1 MNLFRTMDISASAL
15 TTQRV
20 RLDVIASNIAN
31 SETTRG
37 KYIDGKWQP
46 YTRKMV
52 VVEPNTGKSFN
63 QVLNDSIKTNSEVSG
78 VKVSSIVEDSSPYK
92 KEYDPSHP
100 DSDEEGY
107 VYYPNV
113 DILTE
118 MVDMTSAERAYDANV
133 TALNSTKAIMMKS
146 LEILR

>member
-15 TTQRV
+15 TTQRT
-20 RLDVIASNIAN
+20 RMDVIASNIAN
-31 SETTRG
+31 AETTRG

-46 YTRKMV
+46 YTRKLV
-52 VVEPNTGKSFN
+52 VVEPNSGNSFN
-63 QVLNDSIKTNSEVSG
+63 NILNDSMQNISTVSG
-78 VKVSSIVEDSSPYK
+78 VKVSSIIEDTSPYK

-100 DSDEEGY
+100 DADEEGY

-146 LEILR
+146 LELLR

>member
-100 DSDEEGY
+100 DADEEGY

>member
-92 KEYDPSHP
+92 RNMTLPS
-100 DSDEEGY
+100 
-107 VYYPNV
+107 
-113 DILTE
+113 
-118 MVDMTSAERAYDANV
+118 RF
-133 TALNSTKAIMMKS
+133 
-146 LEILR
+146 